1 MDWTNF
7 LDYGYPAI
15 MSGIIAYLFQRWY
28 SHKFDKKLKSFENEL
43 ETLKEKNV
51 IKFDALHKNRID
63 IIKKL
68 NSMICAEND
77 LVLAILMPSDLKKD
91 NSDFPDDIALIKNF
105 TKHKHGLELYLY
117 ANSIYLPKIVV
128 DRFIGVSYSLTCIVE
143 SVINDDSEENKKRL
157 VDHYHNNNVKKLFD
171 DLINEIRDL
180 LGVEESDYET
190 NHIKK

>member
-1 MDWTNF
+1 MDWSQF

-28 SHKFDKKLKSFENEL
+28 SHKYDKKLKSFENEL

-51 IKFDALHKNRID
+51 IKFDSLHKNRID

-77 LVLAILMPSDLKKD
+77 LALLILMPSDLKKD
-91 NSDFPDDIALIKNF
+91 NSNFPDDIALIKNF
-105 TKHKHGLELYLY
+105 TKQKHELELYLHT
-117 ANSIYLPKIVV
+117 NSIYLPKIVV
-128 DRFIGVSYSLTCIVE
+128 DRFAGVSFSLSSIVE
-143 SVINDDSEENKKRL
+143 SVINDNSEENKKRL
-157 VDHYHNNNVKKLFD
+157 VDHYHNGSVKKLFD
-171 DLINEIRDL
+171 DLINEIREL

-190 NHIKK
+190 KHIKK

>member
-1 MDWTNF
+1 MDWSQF

-28 SHKFDKKLKSFENEL
+28 SHKYDKKLKSFENEL
-43 ETLKEKNV
+43 DTLKDKNV
-51 IKFDALHKNRID
+51 IKFDTLHKNRID

-68 NSMICAEND
+68 YSMICAEND
-77 LVLAILMPSDLKKD
+77 LLLTVLMPSDLKKD
-91 NSDFPDDIALIKNF
+91 NSNFPDDVALIKEF
-105 TKHKHGLELYLY
+105 TKQKQMLESYLY
-117 ANSIYLPKIVV
+117 NNSIYLPKIVV
-128 DRFIGVSYSLTCIVE
+128 DRFAGISYSLTSIIK

-157 VDHYHNNNVKKLFD
+157 DDHYNDGVKKLID

-190 NHIKK
+190 KHIKK